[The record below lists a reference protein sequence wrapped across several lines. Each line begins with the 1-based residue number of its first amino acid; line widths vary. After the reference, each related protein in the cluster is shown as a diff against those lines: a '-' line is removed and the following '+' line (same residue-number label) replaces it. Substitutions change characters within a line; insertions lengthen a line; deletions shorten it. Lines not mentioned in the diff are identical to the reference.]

1 LPPAQIC
8 FIGVM
13 DVSQLI
19 PLLRN
24 VPLFRDLT
32 DAELERIAAIAIPRS
47 FPKKNLIFAEG
58 SPREAVYFIVDGLV
72 KAFKVDANG
81 NEQIVSLLTK
91 GDMFPH
97 TGFFD
102 QSPYPANAETVKPT
116 RVFAIPIHSF
126 EQLLLST
133 PTIAVKVL
141 RVMGAKIRELQEKLQ
156 ELTFQD
162 VRHRI
167 CSILLR
173 LAEAHGTDRDG
184 AVVLH
189 LPVTHQDL
197 AAMAGTTRESVNR
210 MLNDLRRRGVLEMN
224 RNLIVLK
231 DVEALKSWA
240 DEWRKRR

>member
-1 LPPAQIC
+1 
-8 FIGVM
+8 M
-13 DVSQLI
+13 
-19 PLLRN
+19 
-24 VPLFRDLT
+24 
-32 DAELERIAAIAIPRS
+32 
-47 FPKKNLIFAEG
+47 
-58 SPREAVYFIVDGLV
+58 
-72 KAFKVDANG
+72 
-81 NEQIVSLLTK
+81 
-91 GDMFPH
+91 
-97 TGFFD
+97 
-102 QSPYPANAETVKPT
+102 
-116 RVFAIPIHSF
+116 
-126 EQLLLST
+126 
-133 PTIAVKVL
+133 
-141 RVMGAKIRELQEKLQ
+141 Q

-173 LAEAHGTDRDG
+173 LAEAHGTARDG